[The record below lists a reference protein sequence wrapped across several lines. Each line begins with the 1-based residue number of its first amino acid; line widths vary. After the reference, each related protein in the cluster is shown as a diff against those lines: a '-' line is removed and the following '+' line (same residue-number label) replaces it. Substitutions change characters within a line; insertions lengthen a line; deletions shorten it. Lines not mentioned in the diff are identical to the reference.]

1 MLLKTFR
8 EIGRRIKAYHMIFDY
23 IFGIS
28 NTLGDEKSF
37 DGNQKLADYIYG
49 AVASTDEDGN
59 QPTWA
64 QIREQYSATVDSE
77 IKDMNKRLS
86 PPCTR
91 TWAARPC
98 RCSPR

>member
-1 MLLKTFR
+1 MV
-8 EIGRRIKAYHMIFDY
+8 KAQLENKDTDILTGLPFKSEDKELT
-23 IFGIS
+23 
-28 NTLGDEKSF
+28 NEEKQ
-37 DGNQKLADYIYG
+37 QKLADYIYG

-86 PPCTR
+86 ELNK
-91 TWAARPC
+91 
-98 RCSPR
+98 